1 MTRIAVAFVAAAGFC
16 VALTPTT
23 VSAQDQ
29 PPPSKYLVSAQGHI
43 APISPEGAFEATL
56 TFDHEVQV
64 PGASLPAGT
73 YQFSQSSPTTMLVT
87 SEDRTKT
94 FASFATT
101 EAPRGDATT
110 SAQLRFQRMPDGT
123 TRLIALFPSG
133 GANGY
138 SPVFKKKH
146 HEAGAPAATSGNK

>member
-16 VALTPTT
+16 AALTPPAAC
-23 VSAQDQ
+23 AQDQ
-29 PPPSKYLVSAQGHI
+29 PPPTKYLVSAQGHI
-43 APISPEGAFEATL
+43 APISPEGLFEATL

-73 YQFSQSSPTTMLVT
+73 YQFTQSSPTTMLVT
-87 SEDRTKT
+87 NEDRTKT
-94 FASFATT
+94 CASFSTT
-101 EAPRGDATT
+101 EAPRVDGTT
-110 SAQLRFQRMPDGT
+110 SAQLKFQRMPDGS

-146 HEAGAPAATSGNK
+146 HAAGAPAATSGNK